1 MKAEMLPKDMIVWRQ
16 NMGLSQ
22 QKAAEILGFRDRSSI
37 CHFEKGKRTITPRI
51 ARLCK
56 LLMEKHDGKS

>member
-1 MKAEMLPKDMIVWRQ
+1 MKEEMLPKDIIAWRQ
-16 NMGLSQ
+16 KMGMSQ

-37 CHFEKGKRTITPRI
+37 CHFETGYRPITPRI

-56 LLMEKHDGKS
+56 LLMEKHDGKL